1 MVTKVDFSKLS
12 YHDEPL
18 SMEEALK
25 DVVPL
30 NLPDEVINGEKKL
43 TAISTER
50 ERSSNCVKL
59 EMSY

>member
-1 MVTKVDFSKLS
+1 MVNKVDFSKLS
-12 YHDEPL
+12 YYDEPL

-30 NLPDEVINGEKKL
+30 NLPDGVINGEKKL
-43 TAISTER
+43 TAISAEKER
-50 ERSSNCVKL
+50 RSNCVKL